1 MTRASTLAALIGLMT
16 LLLAC
21 APAAE
26 QMDADATDAS
36 EMTED
41 MGDMQAMLD
50 QGQQVYAE
58 SCAGCHG
65 PEGLGNVGPAH
76 AGNAN
81 LADADFVIVRLLD
94 GQGQMPA
101 WRDRLDDEQIAAV
114 ASYIRNS
121 FGNSFGP
128 VSAAQVGAAR

>member
-26 QMDADATDAS
+26 QMDADAMDAS

-65 PEGLGNVGPAH
+65 PEGQGNVGPAH

-81 LADADFVIVRLLD
+81 LADADFVIVRMLD

-128 VSAAQVGAAR
+128 VSAAQVAAAR